1 MHKHLLWGLIG
12 VGIVA
17 LLPVIVGSISSYM
30 IGVFALCGIYV
41 ILAVSLDLLVGYTG
55 QISLG
60 HNAFFAIGAYSSA
73 LLTTQYNLSPVQA
86 IIVGIVLAGIL
97 AWLIGKPVL
106 KLKGYY
112 LAMATLGLGVVVH
125 SLIIGLRDFTG
136 GGSGIRAIPHFEI
149 FGIQFA
155 STFHYYYLVWGIAL
169 VIIFI
174 SLAIVNSPVGRAL
187 IAIHGDETVASSFG
201 VDCAKY
207 KINIFIISCMFA
219 SIAGALLAHY
229 MRYIAPDDFA
239 FLTAIHILVMVNLGG
254 TGTIFGPILGGV
266 FLTLL
271 PELTFRFHYY
281 ELFLNGFILVLVLLF
296 MPKGLWGIILS
307 IKNILVNQK
316 TVSLRSSRL

>member
-55 QISLG
+55 LISLG

-136 GGSGIRAIPHFEI
+136 GG
-149 FGIQFA
+149 
-155 STFHYYYLVWGIAL
+155 VW
-169 VIIFI
+169 
-174 SLAIVNSPVGRAL
+174 NTRHSP
-187 IAIHGDETVASSFG
+187 F
-201 VDCAKY
+201 
-207 KINIFIISCMFA
+207 
-219 SIAGALLAHY
+219 
-229 MRYIAPDDFA
+229 
-239 FLTAIHILVMVNLGG
+239 
-254 TGTIFGPILGGV
+254 
-266 FLTLL
+266 
-271 PELTFRFHYY
+271 
-281 ELFLNGFILVLVLLF
+281 
-296 MPKGLWGIILS
+296 
-307 IKNILVNQK
+307 
-316 TVSLRSSRL
+316 